1 MGRAYQKTC
10 LNPDTVG
17 VATLPDLT
25 MGRGLFFNFTKIRID
40 MDKRYQVFISSTYT
54 DLIEERQQVMQIL
67 LQMDCIP
74 TGMELFPA
82 ADEEQFEFIK
92 KIIDDCDYYILI
104 IGGRYGSVTKEGIS
118 FTEKEFDYAVER
130 GIHIISF
137 VHGDPDSIPVGKSEM
152 YPDVRAKLDAF
163 RGKVC
168 QNRLTK
174 EWKAAAELP
183 GLVSLSL
190 LKAIKTNP
198 AIGWVRANT
207 VSNTELLEQ
216 INELRKRK
224 DELSKELESS
234 PKRIPFEI
242 KDLARGD
249 EEIILKGTYKRY
261 YGSSSVRKDWVAKL
275 SWNQIIYFLGP
286 HLLMHLH
293 EESVNSQLAKS
304 VLKTKDIVADDSCFE
319 YRVEDEIFQTVK
331 VQLIAFGW
339 INVQPLTTTVK
350 SIALFWILTESGRTQ
365 MLRTRSIKTRDGEVI
380 PRTGLLSTTK

>member
-1 MGRAYQKTC
+1 
-10 LNPDTVG
+10 
-17 VATLPDLT
+17 
-25 MGRGLFFNFTKIRID
+25 

-54 DLIEERQQVMQIL
+54 DLIEERQQVMQTL

-137 VHGDPDSIPVGKSEM
+137 VHGDPDSIPAGKSEM
-152 YPDVRAKLDAF
+152 HPDVRAKLDAF

-174 EWKAAAELP
+174 EWKTTAELP

-190 LKAIKTNP
+190 SKAIKTTP

-249 EEIILKGTYKRY
+249 EAIILKGTYERLH
-261 YGSSSVRKDWVAKL
+261 GSSSVSWEAKL
-275 SWNQIIYFLGP
+275 SWNQIISFLGP
-286 HLLMHLH
+286 HLLMHLN
-293 EESVNSQLAKS
+293 EETVNSQLAKS
-304 VLKTKDIVADDSCFE
+304 ASKTKDIAAGDSCHE

-331 VQLIAFGW
+331 VQLIALGW
-339 INVQPLTTTVK
+339 INVQPLTTIAK
-350 SIALFWILTESGRTQ
+350 SVALFWILTESGRTQ
-365 MLRTRSIKTRDGEVI
+365 MLRIRSIKTRDGEVM
-380 PRTGLLSTTK
+380 PKMGLLPTTK